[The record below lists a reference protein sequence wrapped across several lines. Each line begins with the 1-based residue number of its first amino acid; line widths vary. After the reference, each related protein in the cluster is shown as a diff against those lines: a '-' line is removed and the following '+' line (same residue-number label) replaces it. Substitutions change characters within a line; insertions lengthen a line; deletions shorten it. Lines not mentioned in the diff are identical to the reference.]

1 MIFGGEDDPGE
12 EPRPTPLYSACASVS
27 VANSW
32 TSINGWAAA
41 KVYTSVEQE
50 YAAMLDDAALVDL
63 GCICRYTVRGPDAS
77 AMLARL
83 TSAPV
88 RELAT
93 GESARGL
100 VLDADGFVAD
110 VADVARLSGDL
121 FMLTTSAPIERRLQV
136 AARGFDAA
144 VEDITP
150 LVSALGLVGP
160 AAREVASKAGFDVPA
175 DDAAAQSR
183 VRGVETSVRPIH
195 VGAAPGVE
203 ILYPREE
210 ALTLWERVRR
220 ARRLPA
226 AGVDAIEILRIEAGS
241 PRPRVDFARA
251 DGAPAGAARRPAEIG
266 VPHLAPTDRGWFN
279 GRRALAAA
287 KPRER
292 GLVVFATDSDWT
304 APGSLVFAKD
314 AVVGA
319 VTSAI
324 FSPRLRRALC
334 FAEISASASGKA
346 VEISATASAPRVAAV
361 FHETPEGALAASF
374 RANLSSATDSRRRLV

>member
-1 MIFGGEDDPGE
+1 MIFGGEDTSGE
-12 EPRPTPLYSACASVS
+12 EPRPTPLYSACASASVS
-27 VANSW
+27 NRW

-41 KVYTSVEQE
+41 RVYTSVEEE
-50 YAAMLDDAALVDL
+50 YAAMIEAAALVDL

-100 VLDADGFVAD
+100 VLDAEGFVAD
-110 VADVARLSGDL
+110 IADVARLSGDL
-121 FMLTTSAPIERRLQV
+121 FMLTTSAPIERRLQ
-136 AARGFDAA
+136 AGARGFEAA
-144 VEDITP
+144 VEDITA
-150 LVSALGLVGP
+150 LVSALGIVGP
-160 AAREVASKAGFDVPA
+160 DARDVAAKAGFDVPA
-175 DDAAAQSR
+175 DDAAAQAR
-183 VRGVETSVRPIH
+183 VRGVETSVRSIH

-241 PRPRVDFARA
+241 PRPQVDFVRA
-251 DGAPAGAARRPAEIG
+251 DGAPRGAARRPAEIAL
-266 VPHLAPTDRGWFN
+266 PHLAPIDRGWFN
-279 GRRALAAA
+279 GRRALAGAG
-287 KPRER
+287 PRER
-292 GLVVFATDSDWT
+292 GLAVLAADSDFISV
-304 APGSLVFAKD
+304 GSSVVAKG
-314 AVVGA
+314 AVVGR
-319 VTSAI
+319 VTSAT

-334 FAEISASASGKA
+334 FAELSASVSGKS
-346 VEISATASAPRVAAV
+346 VEIGASAASPRVAAA
-361 FHETPEGALAASF
+361 FHETPEGALAVSF
-374 RANLSSATDSRRRLV
+374 RANVSSATDSRRRLV